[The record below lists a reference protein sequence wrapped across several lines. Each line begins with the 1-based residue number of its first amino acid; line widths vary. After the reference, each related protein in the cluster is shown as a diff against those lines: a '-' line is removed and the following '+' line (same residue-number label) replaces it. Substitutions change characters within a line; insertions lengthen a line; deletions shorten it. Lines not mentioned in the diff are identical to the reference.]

1 MPRKLRDLIS
11 DLTDAGFTMQPGKGS
26 HRKFNHPK
34 GQVVILS
41 GHNTGV
47 DAKHYQEKQVRAK
60 IQESKKQ

>member
-1 MPRKLRDLIS
+1 MPRKLKDLIS
-11 DLTDAGFTMQPGKGS
+11 DLCDAGFTMQSGKGS

-41 GHNTGV
+41 GHNPGV

-60 IQESKKQ
+60 IRESKK